1 MTDEPKA
8 LVNFKVTL
16 DNGNHM
22 VVAGHYLELTDT
34 GHLVIF
40 NSGARMLYADRPEK
54 VIQRAYAAGTWR
66 SVARVSEE
74 VAS

>member
-1 MTDEPKA
+1 MTDKPKA

-16 DNGNHM
+16 DNGD
-22 VVAGHYLELTDT
+22 ELTDT

-40 NSGARMLYADRPEK
+40 NSGVRMHYADRPEK

-66 SVARVSEE
+66 SVDRVSEE
-74 VAS
+74 GA